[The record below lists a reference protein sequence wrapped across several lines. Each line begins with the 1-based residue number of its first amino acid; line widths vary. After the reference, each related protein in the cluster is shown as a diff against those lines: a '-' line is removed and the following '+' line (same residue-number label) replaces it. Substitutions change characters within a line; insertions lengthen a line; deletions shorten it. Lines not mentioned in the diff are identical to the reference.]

1 MDVSD
6 QSPLLVEGREQGT
19 APFSHQEPTTRPA
32 RPAIQSANSIRTFGS
47 QDIVATDE
55 DLRPLTTAE
64 TAKLG
69 CIFSLLWFAAN
80 YFGKDMLG
88 SLT

>member
-6 QSPLLVEGREQGT
+6 QSPLLEEGREPERGRRSQHEHR
-19 APFSHQEPTTRPA
+19 SRQNRPEM
-32 RPAIQSANSIRTFGS
+32 RTANSIRTFGS
-47 QDIVATDE
+47 QDIVATEE
-55 DLRPLTTAE
+55 DLRPLTTVE

-80 YFGKDMLG
+80 YFGK
-88 SLT
+88 